1 MIEILSSGAANL
13 VQDQGRSGLLHL
25 GISRSGA
32 MDGLALSCANLL
44 AGNPANA
51 AGLEIAMFPFK
62 LRFLGDVRFACTGAD
77 AELRLDGEVLPPWWS
92 GQARNGQVLTLGLPR
107 TGARAYLAFAGG
119 IDVPVVLG
127 ARATD
132 HKTGFGGLAGR
143 GLKRLDRLSLKAA
156 GEGPAIRGGDVGCV
170 PAGLPAFWRE
180 LASGCVTLRVLP
192 AAQYA
197 QFTAESRRILVEAA
211 WQVTRDVNRQGYR
224 LAGSEALRLAEPLEL
239 LSHGIVPGT
248 VQVPPAGQPI
258 IQLAEANTCGGYPKI
273 ATVIEPNLW
282 RLGQV
287 PSGCAVR
294 FEPVTAETAE
304 SIWRA
309 QDAELAR
316 LSQCIAPMARRAA

>member
-1 MIEILSSGAANL
+1 M
-13 VQDQGRSGLLHL
+13 
-25 GISRSGA
+25 
-32 MDGLALSCANLL
+32 
-44 AGNPANA
+44 
-51 AGLEIAMFPFK
+51 
-62 LRFLGDVRFACTGAD
+62 
-77 AELRLDGEVLPPWWS
+77 
-92 GQARNGQVLTLGLPR
+92 
-107 TGARAYLAFAGG
+107 
-119 IDVPVVLG
+119 
-127 ARATD
+127 
-132 HKTGFGGLAGR
+132 
-143 GLKRLDRLSLKAA
+143 
-156 GEGPAIRGGDVGCV
+156 

-273 ATVIEPNLW
+273 ATVIEPDLW

-294 FEPVTAETAE
+294 FEPVTACLLYT
-304 SIWRA
+304 SPSPR
-309 QDAELAR
+309 D
-316 LSQCIAPMARRAA
+316 S